1 MKWLQDRC
9 SFSSLTHNRL
19 KLEETFVLIVVN
31 WMYLDILIIIY
42 LCMSSKAKC
51 TNACCSS
58 NSENPK
64 SNCMTLKNFNRF
76 NTTIWIIFTVFSVD
90 RAIIAI
96 IRIADKIFSLKNIW
110 YYFSN
115 HPTWTSSPDVR
126 QLKRLNSSLDRPPLP
141 SRSIWLYMSVSIP
154 LNLADSLTFFVPS
167 GVFWTST

>member
-76 NTTIWIIFTVFSVD
+76 NTTIWIICTVFSVD
-90 RAIIAI
+90 RTIIAI
-96 IRIADKIFSLKNIW
+96 IRVADKIFSLKNIW
-110 YYFSN
+110 YYRVLLAFVENQIAHKYYS
-115 HPTWTSSPDVR
+115 
-126 QLKRLNSSLDRPPLP
+126 QLLLQSLLFYFQ
-141 SRSIWLYMSVSIP
+141 L
-154 LNLADSLTFFVPS
+154 
-167 GVFWTST
+167 